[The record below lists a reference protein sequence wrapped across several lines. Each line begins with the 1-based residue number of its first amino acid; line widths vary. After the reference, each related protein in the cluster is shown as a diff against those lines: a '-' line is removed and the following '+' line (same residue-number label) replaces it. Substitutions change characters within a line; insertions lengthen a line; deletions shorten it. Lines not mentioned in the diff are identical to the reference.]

1 MSLVRERF
9 IKIIEALPYDIQQEI
24 YKKKTFDILK
34 DVTQLYFDTYGTDDL
49 SDDDKSLIQD
59 VLNDN
64 YSSIENRQN

>member
-34 DVTQLYFDTYGTDDL
+34 DVTQLYFDTYGIDDL